1 MCHAQLLS
9 ASDATVR
16 FDDNKFRVAHRV
28 ELYACS
34 GLLICSVFTRRI
46 VSRVEFL
53 YDAATG
59 GEGMFSFARL
69 SNGDRL
75 NFAHTFSISFLGPSV
90 SSGPSKA

>member
-1 MCHAQLLS
+1 MPAQRS
-9 ASDATVR
+9 ISVVSEYKDKIPA
-16 FDDNKFRVAHRV
+16 AH
-28 ELYACS
+28 
-34 GLLICSVFTRRI
+34 GK
-46 VSRVEFL
+46 VEFL

-59 GEGMFSFARL
+59 GEGMSSFVRL